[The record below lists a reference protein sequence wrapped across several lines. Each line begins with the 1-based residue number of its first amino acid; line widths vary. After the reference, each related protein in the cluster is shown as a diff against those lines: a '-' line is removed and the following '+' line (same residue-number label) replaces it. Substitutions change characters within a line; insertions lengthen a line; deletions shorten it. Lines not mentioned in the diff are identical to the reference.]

1 MRVAATAIGK
11 LLLLSAAIIGSV
23 QIFRL
28 FLLPE
33 IQSAFLLG
41 DTLTSAVRRAG
52 ILLCAVL
59 AYWGVVRLTERRA
72 VVELHVAPGA
82 IALGA
87 MTGAALISI
96 TTLSLFATGIYQ
108 VTGMRGFQ
116 AELAGVAGL
125 IFVAAVLEEITYRC
139 VLFRLLEE
147 AWGTLPALWLQSLI
161 FAVMHLGN
169 IEGADPVAAVTTV
182 ISGTLIGAFWTLVF
196 VHSRNLWVVGANHA
210 AWNFSIIL
218 TGLPLSGLEDW
229 RSLAPIESRY
239 NGPDWLTGGVFGPE
253 DSLITIGVMCVSIVL
268 LLAAAYKRNRITT
281 GSAQTA

>member
-23 QIFRL
+23 QVFRL
-28 FLLPE
+28 LLLPE
-33 IQSAFLLG
+33 IQSAFQLG

-59 AYWGVVRLTERRA
+59 AYWGIVRLTEKRA
-72 VVELHVAPGA
+72 VDELRVVPGA

-96 TTLSLFATGIYQ
+96 ATLSLFATGIYQ

-116 AELAGVAGL
+116 AELASVAGL

-147 AWGTLPALWLQSLI
+147 AWGTVPALWLQSLI
-161 FAVMHLGN
+161 FSVMHLAN

-182 ISGTLIGAFWTLVF
+182 ISGTLIGAYWTLVF

-229 RSLAPIESRY
+229 RSLAPVESRY

-253 DSLITIGVMCVSIVL
+253 DSIITIGVMSITIVL
-268 LLAAAYKRNRITT
+268 LIAAAHKSNRTTT
-281 GSAQTA
+281 GSGQAA

>member
-1 MRVAATAIGK
+1 MANMRVAAVAIGK
-11 LLLLSAAIIGSV
+11 LLLLLAAILSSV

-41 DTLTSAVRRAG
+41 DTLTSAVRRGG
-52 ILLCAVL
+52 ILLCALL
-59 AYWGVVRLTERRA
+59 AYWGTVRLTERRA

-96 TTLSLFATGIYQ
+96 TTLSLFATGIYE
-108 VTGMRGFQ
+108 VTSIRGFH

-125 IFVAAVLEEITYRC
+125 IFVAAVLEEIAYRC
-139 VLFRLLEE
+139 VLFRLLEG
-147 AWGTLPALWLQSLI
+147 AWGTIPALWLQSLI
-161 FAVMHLGN
+161 FAVMHLAN
-169 IEGADPVAAVTTV
+169 IEGADAVAALTTV
-182 ISGTLIGAFWTLVF
+182 ISVTLIGAFWTLVF
-196 VHSRNLWVVGANHA
+196 VHTRNLWVVGANHA

-218 TGLPLSGLEDW
+218 TGVPLSGLEDW
-229 RSLAPIESRY
+229 RSAAPIESRY

-253 DSLITIGVMCVSIVL
+253 NSVITIGVMCVSIVL
-268 LLAAAYKRNRITT
+268 LIAAAYKRNRIIK
-281 GSAQTA
+281 A

>member
-11 LLLLSAAIIGSV
+11 LLLLSAAILGAV
-23 QIFRL
+23 QLFRL
-28 FLLPE
+28 ILLPE
-33 IQSAFLLG
+33 IQSAFLLD
-41 DTLTSAVRRAG
+41 DTLTSAVRRTG

-59 AYWGVVRLTERRA
+59 AYGGVVRLTEKRA
-72 VVELHVAPGA
+72 VAELHVAPGA

-96 TTLSLFATGIYQ
+96 TTLSLFATGICQ
-108 VTGMRGFQ
+108 VTGMRGFH

-147 AWGTLPALWLQSLI
+147 AWGTMPALWLQSLI

-196 VHSRNLWVVGANHA
+196 VLSRNLWVVGANHA

-229 RSLAPIESRY
+229 RTLAPIESRY

-253 DSLITIGVMCVSIVL
+253 DSVITIGVISVSIVL
-268 LLAAAYKRNRITT
+268 LTAAAYRLNRIMA